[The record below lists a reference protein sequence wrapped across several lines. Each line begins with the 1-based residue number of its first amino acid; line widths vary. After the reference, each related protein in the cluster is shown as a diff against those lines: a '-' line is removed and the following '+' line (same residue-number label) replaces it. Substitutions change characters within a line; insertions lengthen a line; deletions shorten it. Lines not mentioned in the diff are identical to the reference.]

1 MEKKFVTL
9 SAQVEKLEKGQE
21 TTKEQI
27 STLKANQDSRFKQLL
42 DTINDL
48 KLSKPGE
55 SLSSTPVLSPA
66 PKVAKYH

>member
-27 STLKANQDSRFKQLL
+27 STLKANQDSGFK
-42 DTINDL
+42 
-48 KLSKPGE
+48 
-55 SLSSTPVLSPA
+55 
-66 PKVAKYH
+66 